1 MRPNEDQF
9 PLTGFS
15 LASKLLSGVL
25 RRISAAVAIMV
36 TVFGFEMPGT
46 HDVRAIEFGPSVRE
60 QGQLRLQWTGDVGP
74 FQLEEAPAPS
84 GPWQSLGAPGSDH
97 SVLVP
102 LARPERYFRV
112 AGGGISS
119 GEASMRETLMA
130 IDTFSATVPF
140 DNRPAWRSQMLA
152 FLKARPDIN
161 DAGETPDGIWAITT
175 DGVPLALWNNRLPD
189 PAGEDNL
196 GLVSAQGT
204 ETPGMNPARFA
215 ITVGAGFTHA
225 APRLGRLLRSNGYT
239 ITTDDGQLASLKGV
253 RNEPVLFL
261 NTHGGVTYIPLFG
274 QDGKP
279 SRQPDNKIRYS
290 TSYGLWT
297 GTKID
302 PTKTDFQYSHDEFVE
317 ELKAGRMALVKAT
330 ASYQTGTGGVQSPI
344 DEWRFCITDEWI
356 RKYIRFPAANH
367 ASVWLAVCR
376 SGSSEAAPLRAAFR
390 EVGAEMVS
398 SWTESVKGEAVLAAT
413 SFVFDRMLGANQ
425 VLPPATPQ
433 RPFNYESVW
442 GELQARGLHRHSTI
456 NDQGVAVITEIVYQG
471 AAGDETFGVFAP
483 SISHV
488 LVDEGNNQLQLI
500 GLFGKPD
507 ATERQVLIGGQEAP
521 ISSWEPRKIVC
532 TLDRTGP
539 RSAGD
544 VQVIVRAHKSNIRQ
558 LSRWTLTGAYK
569 MIEEGTPHVIDG
581 NMTLI
586 FRADVG
592 EYRKDPGNVFIR
604 PTRYALATLNSEV
617 RLEAKGVESTPCQLG
632 ASETITWSG
641 EGLFPIRDY
650 TQPTVSGYHTIVGLS
665 LNTIDHVGGLGIG
678 FGNLD
683 PTDSPLKV
691 TFTSCEGDS
700 ISVPIAPVPPGSL
713 EQQQTIKSPTE
724 DRLPDGTEMELYL
737 PGGSFSFGVD
747 WAIPAGK
754 MQNEIGASF
763 TWNTAQAEFPPDPK
777 AAR

>member
-1 MRPNEDQF
+1 MRPIEDQF
-9 PLTGFS
+9 LLTGVS
-15 LASKLLSGVL
+15 LTSKLPSRVL

-36 TVFGFEMPGT
+36 AVFGFAMPST
-46 HDVRAIEFGPSVRE
+46 HGARAVEFGPSVRE

-74 FQLEEAPAPS
+74 FQLEEAPAAS

-102 LARPERYFRV
+102 LAHPERYFRV
-112 AGGGISS
+112 AGVGVSS
-119 GEASMRETLMA
+119 GEASMRATLDA
-130 IDTFSATVPF
+130 IGKFSATVARE
-140 DNRPAWRSQMLA
+140 NRPAWRAQMLA
-152 FLKARPDIN
+152 YLKARPDIN
-161 DAGETPDGIWAITT
+161 DAGETPDGIWAITN
-175 DGVPLALWNNRLPD
+175 DGIPLAFWNNRLPD
-189 PAGEDNL
+189 PAGEDNI
-196 GLVSAQGT
+196 GLVTAQGT
-204 ETPGMNPARFA
+204 ETPGKNPARFA
-215 ITVGAGFTHA
+215 ITVGAGFTQA

-253 RNEPVLFL
+253 RSEPVLFM
-261 NTHGGVTYIPLFG
+261 NTHGGTTYIPRYG

-279 SRQPDNKIRYS
+279 ELQDGKIRYWI
-290 TSYGLWT
+290 TYGLWT

-302 PTKTDFQYSHDEFVE
+302 PTKTDVGYSHNEFVA
-317 ELKAGRMALVKAT
+317 ELKAQRMALALAP

-344 DEWRFCITDEWI
+344 NEWHFCITDKWI
-356 RKYIRFPAANH
+356 RTYLSFPAANH

-390 EVGAEMVS
+390 QVGAEMVS

-425 VLPPATPQ
+425 VLPPGTPQ
-433 RPFNYESVW
+433 RPFDYESVW

-456 NDQGVAVITEIVYQG
+456 NDQGVPVITDIVYQG

-507 ATERQVLIGGQEAP
+507 AAERQVLIGGQEAP
-521 ISSWEPRKIVC
+521 VSSWEPRKIVC

-544 VQVIVRAHKSNIRQ
+544 VQVIVRSHKSNIRQ
-558 LSRWTLTGAYK
+558 LSRWTVTGAYK
-569 MIEEGTPHVIDG
+569 MIDEGTPHVIDG
-581 NMTLI
+581 TMTLI

-641 EGLFPIRDY
+641 GGPFPIRDY
-650 TQPTVSGYHTIVGLS
+650 TQPTVSGYHTIVGLA
-665 LNTIDHVGGLGIG
+665 LNTIDHVGGLGIA

-683 PTDSPLKV
+683 PTDSPLKM

-737 PGGSFSFGVD
+737 PGGSFAFGAD
-747 WAIPAGK
+747 WAIPAGT
-754 MQNEIGASF
+754 MQNEIGTSF
-763 TWNTAQAEFPPDPK
+763 TWNTAQAEYPPDPK